1 MAGHLPIKK
10 VGFPRL
16 VQKSTNL
23 EQIQKLEYYK
33 SYKFLEHTLKRL
45 PLNEYAM
52 DNEHGKVDHEILAF
66 TPKSGTCI
74 FEIHFDKD
82 LNINEVYLV
91 M

>member
-10 VGFPRL
+10 AGFPRL
-16 VQKSTNL
+16 VQKSTSL

-33 SYKFLEHTLKRL
+33 RYKFLEHTLQRL
-45 PLNEYAM
+45 PLNYAM
-52 DNEHGKVDHEILAF
+52 DEEHGKVDYEILAL
-66 TPKSGTCI
+66 TPKTRTCV

-82 LNINEVYLV
+82 MNINEAYLV